1 MMEKVL
7 AQSSSRL
14 MSMPFFGVKTR
25 SVTGFSG
32 FAITY
37 NNGKISDLHEIYAFL
52 STFAILCY
60 ENAAFCFERVPSTN
74 NKASLSSR

>member
-1 MMEKVL
+1 M
-7 AQSSSRL
+7 
-14 MSMPFFGVKTR
+14 FFGDKKTR
-25 SVTGFSG
+25 SVTGFTS

-37 NNGKISDLHEIYAFL
+37 KNGKISYSHEIYAFL

-74 NKASLSSR
+74 NKASPSSR

>member
-1 MMEKVL
+1 
-7 AQSSSRL
+7 
-14 MSMPFFGVKTR
+14 MPFFGGYKTR